1 MPPNVMQKKVVLR
14 YQKHGDYS
22 STGSSL
28 LCDVAVLQNAGTICM
43 EAWLLNF
50 SREPALL
57 LQEHFL
63 RNSSG
68 VLIQSRWLTCQSS

>member
-1 MPPNVMQKKVVLR
+1 MPPNVMQKKVSAR
-14 YQKHGDYS
+14 YQKHEDPS

-50 SREPALL
+50 FREPAHL
-57 LQEHFL
+57 LQECFL
-63 RNSSG
+63 INSSG
-68 VLIQSRWLTCQSS
+68 VLMQSRWLTCQSI